1 MEIKNHP
8 SYKELYNQ
16 LNDICK
22 GAADLLH
29 ANAASIFL
37 KEGNNV
43 IMHAAHGYSESLIH
57 KAAYKLGEGITGWI
71 AQNHEFI
78 ANSKE
83 EIINH
88 PNHKGKYNEEIWVD
102 GCDYC
107 NSMIGIPLLIEGT
120 LYGLIKVENKCRDD
134 KFEPFTDEDKRRL
147 KIFLDALSSV
157 IQRNK
162 IIWYGLGKYFVFVLM
177 PFNCN
182 FLNIYDYIKQSTE
195 NVDMFCKK
203 LNDEPIIGKISNKIY
218 ESINEADIIIS
229 VMTDKNPNVFYETGY
244 AHAKIKPTIL
254 LAENPDEIPFD
265 LKDYSHII
273 YDANKLSELKDNLI
287 KYLEY
292 AKEKIL
298 RIQDYPDGIGSNVK

>member
-8 SYKELYNQ
+8 SYKELYSQ
-16 LNDICK
+16 LSDICK

-37 KEGNNV
+37 KEGDKV

-57 KAAYKLGEGITGWI
+57 KATYGLGEGITGWI
-71 AQNHEFI
+71 AQNHEFM

-88 PNHKGKYNEEIWVD
+88 PNHKGKYNEEIWKD

-120 LYGLIKVENKCRDD
+120 LYGLIKVENKCRDNVC
-134 KFEPFTDEDKRRL
+134 EPFTNEDIRRL
-147 KIFLDALSSV
+147 KIFLDALSIV

-162 IIWYGLGKYFVFVLM
+162 IIWYGLGKYFAFVLM
-177 PFNCN
+177 P
-182 FLNIYDYIKQSTE
+182 LNGKFSNVYDYLKQAAE

-203 LNDEPIIGKISNKIY
+203 VNDEPIFGKISNKIY
-218 ESINEADIIIS
+218 ESINEADIVIAI
-229 VMTDKNPNVFYETGY
+229 MTDKNPNVFYETGY
-244 AHAKIKPTIL
+244 AHAKNKPTIL
-254 LAENPDEIPFD
+254 LAENPNEIPFD
-265 LKDYSHII
+265 LKDYNHII
-273 YDANKLSELKDNLI
+273 YDANTLSALKDELI
-287 KYLEY
+287 EYLKY
-292 AKEKIL
+292 AKEKVL
-298 RIQDYPDGIGSNVK
+298 RIPDYTDMININSK